1 MEGSFLSKSIKVV
14 VFLAEDGEYAL
25 PIESVFPSKKP
36 DALLSWVSCNQVNQL
51 SGMMVKCGMQ

>member
-25 PIESVFPSKKP
+25 PIESVFPSKNLMP
-36 DALLSWVSCNQVNQL
+36 CFPGFLATR
-51 SGMMVKCGMQ
+51 